1 MVKGL
6 LIRQVFMAVDL
17 SLALLVAFAI
27 YMVSAKIL
35 DTSAIAKPQTD
46 DTAVATT
53 PFEVKRV
60 KERGVYDSIV
70 TSGMFGPAGQ
80 VGKPATEV
88 EGPAKEVTAPPTLKL
103 YGTAASTPE
112 DPLATAVIENAAA
125 KTLVKVATYYL
136 GQPVTDELS
145 LIEVHPRKVVLLNKA
160 KNERQ
165 VLAMAD
171 TFMASQPASPAPGL
185 RDNAMRAA
193 PAANHPTI
201 QRQEVAQE
209 LSSTSYQDLMAQLNP
224 RFSTDEKGNVL
235 GITSDSMSSMPLLA
249 KAGLQDGDTVES
261 VNGMKIRSD
270 QDLVE
275 VFNKF
280 SSEKTIRLG
289 IVRGGAPRLL
299 TVGLE

>member
-35 DTSAIAKPQTD
+35 DTSAIANPQTGE
-46 DTAVATT
+46 TAVAST

-60 KERGVYDSIV
+60 QERGVYDSIV

-80 VGKPATEV
+80 VGKPAGEV
-88 EGPAKEVTAPPTLKL
+88 AGPAKEVTAPPTLKL

-136 GQPVTDELS
+136 GQSVTDELS
-145 LIEVHPRKVVLLNKA
+145 LIEVLPRKVILLNKA

-171 TFMASQPASPAPGL
+171 TFMASPQVPAAPGL
-185 RDNAMRAA
+185 RDNPMRAA
-193 PAANHPTI
+193 AAANHPTI
-201 QRQEVAQE
+201 KRQEVAQE

-224 RFSTDEKGNVL
+224 RFQTDDKGNVL

-289 IVRGGAPRLL
+289 IVRGGTPRLL
-299 TVGLE
+299 SVGLE